1 MAMTYQN
8 FASLGINL
16 NRQKYGPLDISQVF
30 NSEIDLKYYV
40 SKATDASVS
49 ADVSEYWKDIVPYP
63 YDGQIISLVTD
74 DSTTVYVLV
83 ANGETFDYVPV
94 SLGKPDNKT
103 ITKNDNDEI
112 TLANIPTT
120 EHSGLVPHL
129 NSDGTLSWIS
139 YDDNVLD
146 ITTKDNT
153 SKLTLAGISE
163 TKNENGLY
171 PKLNPDGTLSWIA
184 YDKKILDVVE
194 SDTGVSALT
203 LAGIPEEKDTN
214 GLYPKL
220 NPDGTLSW
228 ITISELIS
236 VTDEHTHEISAIN
249 GLQARLD
256 NMIVFKN
263 YANAN

>member
-8 FASLGINL
+8 FASLGVNL
-16 NRQKYGPLDISQVF
+16 ARQKYGPLDISQVF

-40 SKATDASVS
+40 SKAKDASVS

-103 ITKNDNDEI
+103 ITKNADNEI
-112 TLANIPTT
+112 TLANMPNTA
-120 EHSGLVPHL
+120 HSGLVPHL
-129 NSDGTLSWIS
+129 NPDGTLSWIS
-139 YDDNVLD
+139 YDDKV
-146 ITTKDNT
+146 
-153 SKLTLAGISE
+153 
-163 TKNENGLY
+163 
-171 PKLNPDGTLSWIA
+171 
-184 YDKKILDVVE
+184 LDVVE
-194 SDTGVSALT
+194 SDTGVSSLT
-203 LAGIPEEKDTN
+203 LAGIPKEKDTN

-220 NPDGTLSW
+220 NSDGTLSW
-228 ITISELIS
+228 ITRSELIS